1 MRLPGAL
8 RENFVTA
15 SRLVA
20 VAGAVV
26 AMGALTLLG
35 CSGQA
40 GQTRTEVGDSGIG
53 LAEGSAVDAENEVPS
68 TAPEAAAPADTAS
81 ESAGS
86 PGGDADQSG
95 EHSGEFDAVGGSEQY
110 EEPEPAV
117 ESVDTRPAV
126 AASTR
131 SSYGEPE
138 RAVESIEAPDP
149 AMEPDPAAKPVGAV
163 ASGSDDGLALEVV
176 EELAPSGSAGGA
188 RQDEPLEAVETEESG
203 GLGSPSSAQGEV
215 YMWHDGDRTVGARLQ
230 LDLVV
235 VGDGTSLS
243 KDDIVVDT
251 GEGQIVSR
259 GADGA
264 AGADGAPSGHPVFLS
279 ESGTLMA
286 LPGGVILVLD
296 EDWGTDGTA
305 AFFARNSIS
314 LDRVSELSYLANGF
328 LVETDPVFASLDL
341 ANALAGQAGVELSSP
356 NWWRARTTK

>member
-1 MRLPGAL
+1 
-8 RENFVTA
+8 
-15 SRLVA
+15 
-20 VAGAVV
+20 
-26 AMGALTLLG
+26 MGALALLG

-81 ESAGS
+81 ESAGA

-95 EHSGEFDAVGGSEQY
+95 ELSGEFDAVGGSEQH

-117 ESVDTRPAV
+117 EAV
-126 AASTR
+126 
-131 SSYGEPE
+131 
-138 RAVESIEAPDP
+138 EAPDP
-149 AMEPDPAAKPVGAV
+149 DLEPDPAAKPVEAV

-188 RQDEPLEAVETEESG
+188 RQDEPLEPVETEESG
-203 GLGSPSSAQGEV
+203 GSGSLSSAQGEV
-215 YMWHDGDRTVGARLQ
+215 YTWHDGDRTVGARLL

-235 VGDGTSLS
+235 VGDGTALS

-251 GEGQIVSR
+251 GEGQIVTR

-296 EDWGTDGTA
+296 EDWDTDGTD

-328 LVETDPVFASLDL
+328 LVETDPGFASLDL

-356 NWWRARTTK
+356 NWWTERTTK